1 MLHFLRIFSALSLV
15 SLLGA
20 CSVNGSY
27 PDATEP
33 DAAKLRFIS
42 NTQNS
47 TLDFFDAQNCAGR
60 TTGILN
66 NFLMADTKRRVGMIV
81 PPPEKARGLLEVKLA
96 PGKPVFMRINTNGG
110 NYVCAKAISF
120 TPQAGKEY
128 EVTFDMAE
136 GSCITTFQ
144 RLLRFNGK
152 DQRIPQ
158 PMFET
163 PLQACAGSTPM
174 FPKQI
179 AQTPKRTALINTIVD
194 TNVQVFKMMN
204 PDTPVQPPST
214 PKSLEEQIAKRKA
227 AMGSFTLP
235 EAYWTEYRQN
245 FALLNEEAAAQETR
259 TMEFYKE
266 VYRYRLSVTEDAVL
280 EQWLN
285 PTDNITRDRVAA
297 NDKVMTAYYTNTRKS
312 VMVEVINHHLA
323 RMSQLDQRFDVC
335 ARFDKCWHY

>member
-1 MLHFLRIFSALSLV
+1 MSYFLRAFSTLSLV
-15 SLLGA
+15 SLLSA
-20 CSVNGSY
+20 CSVNGTY

-47 TLDFFDAQNCAGR
+47 TLDFFDAQHCEGR

-66 NFLMADTKRRVGMIV
+66 NFLMADTTRRAGMIV

-110 NYVCAKAISF
+110 SYLCAKAISF
-120 TPQAGKEY
+120 TPEASKEY
-128 EVTFDMAE
+128 EVTFDVAG

-144 RLLRFNGK
+144 RLQRFNGK
-152 DQRIPQ
+152 DERIPQ
-158 PMFET
+158 PMIET

-179 AQTPKRTALINTIVD
+179 PQTPKRAAQINTIVD
-194 TNVQVFKMMN
+194 TNVQLFKMMN
-204 PDTPVQPPST
+204 PDTPVEPPST
-214 PKSLEEQIAKRKA
+214 TATLEAQITKRKA

-235 EAYWTEYRQN
+235 EAYWTQYRQN
-245 FALLNEEAAAQETR
+245 FALLNEDAAAQQAR
-259 TMEFYKE
+259 TMGLYIE
-266 VYRYRLSVTEDAVL
+266 VFRYRLSVTEDAVL

-285 PTDNITRDRVAA
+285 PTDKTTRDLVAA

-312 VMVEVINHHLA
+312 VMVEVLNHHLA
-323 RMSQLDQRFDVC
+323 RMGQLDQRFEVC
-335 ARFDKCWHY
+335 AHFDKCWH

>member
-15 SLLGA
+15 SLLSA

>member
-15 SLLGA
+15 SLLSA

-152 DQRIPQ
+152 DRRIPQ

>member
-1 MLHFLRIFSALSLV
+1 MSYFLRAFSTLSLV
-15 SLLGA
+15 SLLSA
-20 CSVNGSY
+20 CSVNGTY

-47 TLDFFDAQNCAGR
+47 TLDFFDAQHCEGR

-66 NFLMADTKRRVGMIV
+66 NFLMADTTRRAGMIV

-110 NYVCAKAISF
+110 SYLCAKAISF
-120 TPQAGKEY
+120 TPEASKEY
-128 EVTFDMAE
+128 EVTFDVAG

-144 RLLRFNGK
+144 RLQRFNGK
-152 DQRIPQ
+152 DERIPQ
-158 PMFET
+158 PMIET

-179 AQTPKRTALINTIVD
+179 PQTPKRAAQINTIVD
-194 TNVQVFKMMN
+194 TNVQLFKMMN
-204 PDTPVQPPST
+204 PDTPVEPPST
-214 PKSLEEQIAKRKA
+214 TATLEAQIAKRKA

-235 EAYWTEYRQN
+235 EAYWTQYRQN
-245 FALLNEEAAAQETR
+245 FALLNEDAAAQQAR
-259 TMEFYKE
+259 TMGLYIE
-266 VYRYRLSVTEDAVL
+266 VFRYRLSVTEDAVL

-285 PTDNITRDRVAA
+285 PTDKTTRDLVAA

-312 VMVEVINHHLA
+312 VMVEVLNHHLA
-323 RMSQLDQRFDVC
+323 RMGQLDQRFEVC
-335 ARFDKCWHY
+335 AHFDKCWH

>member
-15 SLLGA
+15 SLLSA

-110 NYVCAKAISF
+110 SYVCAKAISF

-144 RLLRFNGK
+144 RLLRFNGQ

-214 PKSLEEQIAKRKA
+214 PESLEEQIAKRKA